1 MRFVPDKLTKL
12 ARSFPSEHAS
22 IRDSRLFVRRFA
34 EGWPFSTGRL
44 ADIELA
50 ASELSTNAVVHGAGD
65 SYEVALEGS
74 PLGLSLS
81 VTSTGSQTFPQVRQ
95 PRADEESGRGLL
107 IVSRVGDTFAI
118 TQTPN
123 SVTVSCSFEIVGQP
137 STSTPPGSALGP
149 SPRLWSAPCHQR

>member
-1 MRFVPDKLTKL
+1 MPDHLTSS
-12 ARSFPSEHAS
+12 ARVFPSEHAS

-34 EGWPFSTGRL
+34 ERWPFSTGRL

-74 PLGLSLS
+74 PVGLSLS
-81 VTSTGSQTFPQVRQ
+81 VTSAGSQTFPQVRR

-107 IVSRVGDTFAI
+107 IVSRVGDTFSV
-118 TQTPN
+118 TQT
-123 SVTVSCSFEIVGQP
+123 SKAVTVSCSFEIVGQP
-137 STSTPPGSALGP
+137 PTLTPPAPAPGP
-149 SPRLWSAPCHQR
+149 SPRLWSAPCRSR